1 MSEFYLKNKD
11 EIVAKIV
18 FGDGDEIKEFE
29 ILSSQMLPKG
39 IKKSSFAQD
48 FKKWVAHRVSRRA
61 SGYWYDKKENAL
73 LSLNDCY
80 YLLKESDECSWE
92 SLSLYRNAW
101 DENVRIAA
109 LMGKEFSMDS
119 SVLSPEFCT
128 GGILRKCWIKEND
141 KIKLVKRQNYS
152 SLQARGEFLSS
163 QVAKAMGLECV
174 EYELKGIKDNIE
186 NCVCDSFCDEKIGFV
201 AR

>member
-48 FKKWVAHRVSRRA
+48 FKNWVAHRVSRRA

-128 GGILRKCWIKEND
+128 DGMLRKCWIREND

>member
-48 FKKWVAHRVSRRA
+48 FKNWVAHRVSRRA

-80 YLLKESDECSWE
+80 YLLKESDECRGE
-92 SLSLYRNAW
+92 SLSLYRNA
-101 DENVRIAA
+101 
-109 LMGKEFSMDS
+109 
-119 SVLSPEFCT
+119 
-128 GGILRKCWIKEND
+128 
-141 KIKLVKRQNYS
+141 
-152 SLQARGEFLSS
+152 
-163 QVAKAMGLECV
+163 
-174 EYELKGIKDNIE
+174 
-186 NCVCDSFCDEKIGFV
+186 
-201 AR
+201 